1 MKGQPAA
8 VDENTVSFSHT
19 ALVHLYESF
28 FFFLKT
34 PCVSGFHESE
44 AQISPWQP
52 GHSGGERNGKHPFS
66 QLSTVKGDGG
76 EDAG

>member
-1 MKGQPAA
+1 MKIQFHSLTQLLSTFM
-8 VDENTVSFSHT
+8 N
-19 ALVHLYESF
+19 L